1 MGEKQEKIAKNNEGE
16 KKSDG
21 GINTIVLKFDMH
33 CEGCA
38 KKVRRSINK
47 LEGVESVKT
56 DVSANKLMVTGKVDP
71 VMVKEKVE
79 EKMKKKAELVSLQP
93 NKAAKEGG
101 NGGGGG
107 GEGNGNGGKKKPDD
121 KKTEE
126 KKSEGKSDDKKK
138 SEGKPDDKK
147 KSEGKPDDKKKSEGK
162 PDDKKKSED
171 KEKPKEPPVATVQLK
186 TRVHCEGCAQ
196 KIKKIVS
203 KCEGVQDVNVDLQK
217 DLITAKGTM
226 NMKDLLPYLNVKL
239 KRAVEL
245 APAKKD
251 QGTAGDKKA
260 KDTSNEKEKPKEGEK
275 KGGGGDKKEG
285 GNDKKEDGGGEKKK
299 GGNGGEASSSKDNTH
314 NSTNTKIEVSR
325 MEYNPYGYENA
336 YSYAYDPRQ
345 QSEGYGH
352 QVVEYWH
359 APEFSQPPQ
368 MFSDENPNACSLM

>member
-21 GINTIVLKFDMH
+21 GVNSIVLKFDMH

-38 KKVRRSINK
+38 KKVRKSINK
-47 LEGVESVKT
+47 LQGVESVKT
-56 DVSANKLMVTGKVDP
+56 DVSNNKLMVTGKVDP

-93 NKAAKEGG
+93 NKSAKEGG
-101 NGGGGG
+101 SGGGD
-107 GEGNGNGGKKKPDD
+107 NGGKKKSDD
-121 KKTEE
+121 KKPEE
-126 KKSEGKSDDKKK
+126 KKSEA
-138 SEGKPDDKK
+138 KPDDKK
-147 KSEGKPDDKKKSEGK
+147 KSEGKADDKKKSEGK
-162 PDDKKKSED
+162 SDDKKKSED

-217 DLITAKGTM
+217 DLITTKGTM

-251 QGTAGDKKA
+251 QAAAGDKKT
-260 KDTSNEKEKPKEGEK
+260 KDAGKENEKPKEGGGKSEK
-275 KGGGGDKKEG
+275 PKGSDNADKKDSSGDKKEGGGDKKEG
-285 GNDKKEDGGGEKKK
+285 GGGEKKK
-299 GGNGGEASSSKDNTH
+299 GGNNGAEASSSKDN
-314 NSTNTKIEVSR
+314 SSRIEVSR
-325 MEYNPYGYENA
+325 MEYNPYGYDQA

-345 QSEGYGH
+345 QREGYGH